1 LTIKTLDGYGRHV
14 TATAAIAPPEPDLT
28 AAQMLERACA
38 LTPVLR
44 ERQAAT
50 EAAGR
55 ILDETQAD
63 LVAAGLYRA
72 LQPRRFGGYEFSLRD
87 FVAIMTEISRG
98 CPSTGWSLTLTA
110 GHPHLLSHWNED
122 AQAEIYGETGDAR
135 VPGRPVQF
143 GTAAPVDGGFLVS
156 GTWDYASG
164 IDHSTHFMASAVV
177 PSDAGPPRLTWL
189 ILDRADYEIVD
200 NWDVIG
206 LRGTGSKRVVAE
218 GVHVPEHRVITA
230 VGTAPEKAPGWRSH
244 PNRLYAGGLFSF
256 LFFEFGA
263 IAVGTARGAI
273 DIYEDVLE
281 RKPIDVPPFVLR
293 GQVEE
298 YRHHL
303 GEAIGRVDVAE
314 AALQEG
320 MNRYLEQASRAFD
333 ADEPVDENG
342 EETRRLLVLQQQS
355 VRMACEAV
363 DLLFRTGGTSSARV
377 GHPLGNAMVALQI
390 MRTHMGLQWDRT
402 FPNLGALR
410 LGQEA
415 GFV

>member
-1 LTIKTLDGYGRHV
+1 MP
-14 TATAAIAPPEPDLT
+14 ATADIAPPEPGLT
-28 AAQMLERACA
+28 PDVMLERARA
-38 LTPVLR
+38 LVPILR

-55 ILDETQAD
+55 VLDETQAALID
-63 LVAAGLYRA
+63 AGLYRA
-72 LQPRRFGGYEFSLRD
+72 MQPRRFGGYEFGLRD
-87 FVAIMTEISRG
+87 FVRVMTEISRG
-98 CPSTGWSLTLTA
+98 CPSTGWSVTLTA
-110 GHPHLLSHWNED
+110 GHPHLLSHWNEQ
-122 AQAEIYGETGDAR
+122 AQAEIYGDDGDAR

-143 GTAAPVDGGFLVS
+143 GTAIPADGGYTVT

-164 IDHSTHFMASAVV
+164 CDHATHFMGSAVV
-177 PSDAGPPRLTWL
+177 PPAEDAPPGPPRLTWL
-189 ILDRADYEIVD
+189 LLDRDDFAIVD

-206 LRGTGSKRVVAE
+206 LRGSGSKRVTCE
-218 GVHVPEHRVITA
+218 GVFVPEHRVITA

-244 PNRLYAGGLFSF
+244 PNKLFAGGLFSF

-273 DIYEDVLE
+273 DVYEEIL
-281 RKPIDVPPFVLR
+281 RTKAIDVPPFVLR
-293 GQVEE
+293 GEAEE

-314 AALQEG
+314 AALMEG
-320 MNRYLEQASRAFD
+320 MDRYVAQATRAYD

-363 DLLFRTGGTSSARV
+363 DLLFRTGGTSSARR

-402 FPNLGALR
+402 FPNLGSLR